1 MKPEPTVDWLRPFFR
16 IMRIC
21 SRSPLAAEYSC
32 WAALEGVGRAVVV
45 SVSPGPG
52 AGGVVAGGV
61 AGGITSGGWGAARL
75 AATAPVWAWPRCA
88 PAAPKAAAQAKT
100 SMAARRG

>member
-1 MKPEPTVDWLRPFFR
+1 MKPEPTVDWLRPFLSS
-16 IMRIC
+16 MRIC

-61 AGGITSGGWGAARL
+61 AGGITRGGWGGGAAARL
-75 AATAPVWAWPRCA
+75 PATAPACAWPCWA
-88 PAAPKAAAQAKT
+88 ATAPKAAAQ
-100 SMAARRG
+100 